1 MRIAFVSVLMLLSV
15 PAHADSLKDINKSL
29 SDFNQ
34 ALSKGNQASRQQP
47 QPAQRAPN
55 MAAITP
61 EQQEKIAQGLA
72 KRVTDKR
79 VGGMIAEASPTI
91 KAFVERLSCIV
102 GGGGG
107 ESLNIYAAP
116 GVNFHYLAAPMV
128 FTRYHNKGACLTV
141 TRIHGWIAPA
151 LNALTFEVVY
161 LAEDSGESTKT
172 RHQIIKQPDGDWLF
186 GR

>member
-1 MRIAFVSVLMLLSV
+1 
-15 PAHADSLKDINKSL
+15 
-29 SDFNQ
+29 
-34 ALSKGNQASRQQP
+34 
-47 QPAQRAPN
+47 

-61 EQQEKIAQGLA
+61 EQQEKIAQSLE
-72 KRVTDKR
+72 KRTTDER
-79 VGGMIAEASPTI
+79 VKAMIVEASPTI

-116 GVNFHYLAAPMV
+116 GVSFYYIAASMV
-128 FTRYHNKGACLTV
+128 FARYHNKGACLTV
-141 TRIHGWIAPA
+141 TRIHGWTAPA

-172 RHQIIKQPDGDWLF
+172 RHQIVKQPDGEWLF